1 MQTINA
7 VFSTQDQAAHAIEE
21 LKAQQ
26 GLSER
31 DVTVVA
37 RADDAS
43 LVRREQGAVERA
55 QLQGS
60 AWSGTML
67 GAAIGGFAGVILSSF
82 AILPA
87 LPLLMVGGAALG
99 ALATRSV
106 HHDVV
111 DQQIDSAKAV
121 LADGGAIVFVHSS
134 DPATLTRAGEL
145 LRAAHATSVSE
156 PVEDTR
162 PLTT

>member
-7 VFSTQDQAAHAIEE
+7 VFTTQDQAARAIEE
-21 LKAQQ
+21 LKARQ
-26 GLSER
+26 GLTEP

-43 LVRREQGAVERA
+43 VTRREQGAVERA

-82 AILPA
+82 ALLPA
-87 LPLLMVGGAALG
+87 LPLLVVGGAAIG
-99 ALATRSV
+99 AIATKGV
-106 HHDVV
+106 HSAVV
-111 DQQIDSAKAV
+111 DQQIDGAKAV

-134 DPATLTRAGEL
+134 DPDTLSRAGEL
-145 LRAAHATSVSE
+145 LRSAHAQSVSE
-156 PVEDTR
+156 PVEDVR
-162 PLTT
+162 PVTT

>member
-7 VFSTQDQAAHAIEE
+7 VFSTQDEAAHAIEA

-26 GLSER
+26 GLTER

-37 RADDAS
+37 RADNES
-43 LVRREQGAVERA
+43 LTRREQGAVERA

-67 GAAIGGFAGVILSSF
+67 GAAIGGAAGVILSSF
-82 AILPA
+82 ALLPA
-87 LPLLMVGGAALG
+87 LPLLIVGGAALG
-99 ALATRSV
+99 AIATKNVNRG
-106 HHDVV
+106 VV
-111 DQQIDSAKAV
+111 DQQIDAAKSV
-121 LADGGAIVFVHSS
+121 LEDGGAIVFVHSE

-145 LRAAHATSVSE
+145 LRAAHANTVSE
-156 PVEDTR
+156 PVQDTR
-162 PLTT
+162 PVTT